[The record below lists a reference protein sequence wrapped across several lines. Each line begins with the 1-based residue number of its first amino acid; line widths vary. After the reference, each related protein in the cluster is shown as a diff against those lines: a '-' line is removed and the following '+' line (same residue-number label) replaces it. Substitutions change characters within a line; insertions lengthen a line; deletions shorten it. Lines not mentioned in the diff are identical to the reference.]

1 MQALVYDGQTLQVRD
16 DYPRPVPPPGEAL
29 VRVRLAGICN
39 TDLEIV
45 RGYMGFRGVLG
56 HEFVGVVEECAVR
69 SEAVRNEAQSEAE
82 RRLVRSEA
90 RSEAEGR
97 LAGSEARS
105 EAERRLVRS
114 EAQSEAEGRLAGS
127 EARSEAEGRLIG
139 QRVVGEINAY
149 CGECPTCR
157 AGRPTHC
164 PHRTTLGIWG
174 RDGAFAEYLTLP
186 IRNLHVVPDG
196 VPDEAAVFT
205 EPLAA
210 ALEILEGVHIRPTDR
225 VVVLGD
231 GKLGLLVAQVLALL
245 GGDLT
250 VVGRHREKLAILAR
264 RGIPTALESEAE
276 GLTADVVVECTGKPE
291 GFAAARRIL
300 RPRGTLVLKSTYH
313 GRVEAD
319 LTGLVVD
326 EITLAGSRCG
336 PFPPALRLL
345 QRGLVDVL
353 PLVSA
358 VYPLAQGVEAFAR
371 AAEPGVLKVLLRV
384 E

>member
-1 MQALVYDGQTLQVRD
+1 MQALVYDGEVLQLRE

-56 HEFVGVVEECAVR
+56 HEFVGTVEEAEDR
-69 SEAVRNEAQSEAE
+69 S
-82 RRLVRSEA
+82 
-90 RSEAEGR
+90 
-97 LAGSEARS
+97 
-105 EAERRLVRS
+105 
-114 EAQSEAEGRLAGS
+114 
-127 EARSEAEGRLIG
+127 LIG

-186 IRNLHVVPDG
+186 VRNLHVVPDG
-196 VPDEAAVFT
+196 ISDEEAVFT

-210 ALEILEGVHIRPTDR
+210 ALEILEQVHLRPTDR

-231 GKLGLLVAQVLALL
+231 GKLGLLVAQALALM
-245 GGDLT
+245 GCDLLT
-250 VVGRHREKLAILAR
+250 VGRHREKLAILAR
-264 RGIPTALESEAE
+264 RGIPTALEAEAE
-276 GLTADVVVECTGKPE
+276 GLAADVVVECTGRPE

-313 GRVEAD
+313 GYVEAD

-326 EITLAGSRCG
+326 EITLVGSRCG

-345 QRGLVDVL
+345 QRGLVDVQ
-353 PLVSA
+353 PLISA
-358 VYPLAQGVEAFAR
+358 VYPLDRGMEAFAR
-371 AAEPGVLKVLLRV
+371 AAEPGVLKVLLQV
-384 E
+384 G

>member
-1 MQALVYDGQTLQVRD
+1 MYALVYDGEALRLRE

-56 HEFVGVVEECAVR
+56 HEFVGTVEEAEDR
-69 SEAVRNEAQSEAE
+69 S
-82 RRLVRSEA
+82 
-90 RSEAEGR
+90 
-97 LAGSEARS
+97 
-105 EAERRLVRS
+105 
-114 EAQSEAEGRLAGS
+114 
-127 EARSEAEGRLIG
+127 LIG

-149 CGECPTCR
+149 CGACSTCR

-186 IRNLHVVPDG
+186 VRNLHRVPDTIS
-196 VPDEAAVFT
+196 DEEAVFT

-210 ALEILEGVHIRPTDR
+210 ALEILEQVHLRPTDR

-231 GKLGLLVAQVLALL
+231 GKLGLLVAQVLALM
-245 GGDLT
+245 GCDLLA
-250 VVGRHREKLAILAR
+250 VGRHQEKLAILAR
-264 RGIPTALESEAE
+264 RGIPTALASEAE
-276 GLTADVVVECTGKPE
+276 GLAADVVVECTGRPE
-291 GFAAARRIL
+291 GFTAARRIL
-300 RPRGTLVLKSTYH
+300 RPRGMLVLKSTYH
-313 GRVEAD
+313 GGVEAD

-326 EITLAGSRCG
+326 EITLVGSRCG
-336 PFPPALRLL
+336 PFPPALRMLE
-345 QRGLVDVL
+345 RGLMDVRSL
-353 PLVSA
+353 ISA
-358 VYPLAQGVEAFAR
+358 IYPLARGVEASAR

-384 E
+384 G